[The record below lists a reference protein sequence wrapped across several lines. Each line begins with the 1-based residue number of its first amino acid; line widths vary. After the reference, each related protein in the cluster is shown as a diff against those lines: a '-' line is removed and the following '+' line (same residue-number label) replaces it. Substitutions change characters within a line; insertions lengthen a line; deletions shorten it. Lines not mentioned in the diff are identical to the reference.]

1 MRASIIRA
9 GTRILKTM
17 CEAKEVCTLNS
28 TRKVHSFD
36 LNCLPEDSD
45 EEQTDKSVPDIK
57 VRRRKRA
64 APADIAKITMDDLVK
79 YFDVTINEAA
89 NSLNVGLTA
98 LKRKCRELGIP
109 RWPHRKIKS
118 LGTLIHNL
126 QEEAE
131 RQEQVS
137 KAAALAVL
145 ISSRLFCTPSGIWM
159 IPTINLAGRI

>member
-1 MRASIIRA
+1 
-9 GTRILKTM
+9 M
-17 CEAKEVCTLNS
+17 CEVKEVCTLNS

-45 EEQTDKSVPDIK
+45 EEQTDKSVPDKK

-131 RQEQVS
+131 RQKQVS
-137 KAAALAVL
+137 KAAALAVVRRQRML
-145 ISSRLFCTPSGIWM
+145 ESEKEYIEKKPFVQQD
-159 IPTINLAGRI
+159 PTSDIVQPNSAPM